1 MLHTLSTRL
10 LLTHLLVAVV
20 ALGLVGA
27 LTMSLF
33 RYYYVEQ
40 TQSALV
46 RAAEDLASSVA
57 RVMNDPDG
65 AEKITLI
72 TRAASRSVDG
82 RVCVF
87 AGEQARLLASSESR
101 RSTEPH
107 AGRAAPACD
116 PAATARIDDTQV
128 LCYPGPVISVAA
140 PITDPKTGER
150 AGVLLMR
157 RPLHEVEHTL
167 RLAWYLFALS
177 GGVAAALALL
187 LAALVSGAIA
197 RPLGDMARTAA
208 RFAEGDFEA
217 RAERRGPLELRTVA
231 SSLNHMAAALSRAF
245 SELSGE
251 RQRLTDILASMEEG
265 VLSVD
270 RRACVTL
277 ANAGARRLL
286 GRDPDSLECIP
297 LAELLP
303 EEDLLE
309 GVAQMLA
316 GTTQRCSTVL
326 QDGERT
332 LRVSAARVDTPEGG
346 AVLLVTDVTEAERLE
361 RLRREFVANA
371 SHELRTPLT
380 SVEGFLGALADGTAD
395 TEEERLRCIRIAR
408 EQAQSMRRL
417 VDQLLDLSRLQAGVL
432 PFDYEEVDLP
442 QLVAAAIDA
451 LSPQAAQRGVCLAL
465 NAGDGGDAAAIAE
478 ADGDRVM
485 QVVMNLLAN
494 ALRFSPAGS
503 RVEVDVEAGDGDGPL
518 TVTVRDHGSGIAEAD
533 LPLIW
538 DRFHKAD
545 KARQRTDSG
554 AGLGL
559 AIAREIVVAHGG
571 EVSAANAP
579 DGGAV
584 FGFTLPRRQPA
595 ESQRDGESCP

>member
-1 MLHTLSTRL
+1 
-10 LLTHLLVAVV
+10 
-20 ALGLVGA
+20 
-27 LTMSLF
+27 
-33 RYYYVEQ
+33 
-40 TQSALV
+40 
-46 RAAEDLASSVA
+46 
-57 RVMNDPDG
+57 
-65 AEKITLI
+65 
-72 TRAASRSVDG
+72 
-82 RVCVF
+82 
-87 AGEQARLLASSESR
+87 
-101 RSTEPH
+101 
-107 AGRAAPACD
+107 
-116 PAATARIDDTQV
+116 
-128 LCYPGPVISVAA
+128 VISVAA
-140 PITDPKTGER
+140 PITDPQTGER

-197 RPLGDMARTAA
+197 RPLGDMAQTAA

-231 SSLNHMAAALSRAF
+231 ASLNHMAAALSRAF

-251 RQRLTDILASMEEG
+251 RQRLSDILASMEEG

-270 RRACVTL
+270 RQACVTL

-286 GRDPDSLECIP
+286 ANDAEALECIP

-303 EEDLLE
+303 DEDLLE
-309 GVAQMLA
+309 GVGRLLA
-316 GTTQRCSTVL
+316 GTAQRCSTVL

-332 LRVSAARVDTPEGG
+332 LRVSAARVDAPEGG

-395 TEEERLRCIRIAR
+395 TEEERLRCVRIAR

-432 PFDYEEVDLP
+432 PFDYQEVNLP

-451 LSPQAAQRGVCLAL
+451 LSHQAAQRGVGLAL
-465 NAGDGGDAAAIAE
+465 DGGGPDDEAVVAE

-485 QVVMNLLAN
+485 QVVVNLLAN

-503 RVEVDVEAGDGDGPL
+503 RVEVRVEPATGDGPV
-518 TVTVRDHGSGIAEAD
+518 TVTVRDHGPGIAEAD

-595 ESQRDGESCP
+595 EPQRDAESCP